1 MSDLP
6 KSKTTVWIDQQDKDN
21 MAVIKRVY
29 RLASDSAA
37 IRYALQQ
44 VAREAKAEDQR

>member
-1 MSDLP
+1 MSEAP
-6 KSKTTVWIDQQDKDN
+6 KSKTTVWIDQQDRNN
-21 MAVIKRVY
+21 MEAIRQVY

-44 VAREAKAEDQR
+44 VAREARMGEQR